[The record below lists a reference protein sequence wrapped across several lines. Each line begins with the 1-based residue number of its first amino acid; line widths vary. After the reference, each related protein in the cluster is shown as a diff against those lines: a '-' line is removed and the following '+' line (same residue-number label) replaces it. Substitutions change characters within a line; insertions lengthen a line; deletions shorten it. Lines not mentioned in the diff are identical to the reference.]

1 MTTNEAFKWE
11 MVQDG
16 IFRGEIW
23 EVEDKQKF
31 NMLGRGTGTGF
42 FWKDEDVNADG
53 AASDMKGARM
63 VRDFAEVPNMYDRG
77 LFKNLAEVLFP
88 AKVWFGLFSF
98 DVRSKIDDILSLY
111 LKNQLDL

>member
-1 MTTNEAFKWE
+1 MAFCRLYLCVRGMTTNEAFKWE

-88 AKVWFGLFSF
+88 AKV
-98 DVRSKIDDILSLY
+98 
-111 LKNQLDL
+111 